1 MVLEY
6 GTKKVKKLL
15 LEARVAAGERGQTP
29 LLVDADGVV
38 LWVAGLRQSH
48 REGRREEEDR
58 IVVRI
63 TDAESD

>member
-15 LEARVAAGERGQTP
+15 LEARVSARERGRTP
-29 LLVDADGVV
+29 LLVDADGAV
-38 LWVAGLRQSH
+38 LWVVGVRRS
-48 REGRREEEDR
+48 GRAEPGGEDW
-58 IVVRI
+58 ICVRI